1 MAWRDSR
8 ASRKRLLLTLST
20 SVLGIAALIA
30 ITSFEAN
37 VRIAIQDQAK
47 TLLGADF
54 VISSRQPFSVE
65 TEVLMHTLGGRQ
77 TREVSFSSMVYFP
90 KNDGTRLAQ
99 IRALNG
105 IFPYYGRLETVPAD
119 AAQQFQTGPYAI
131 VDNTLMLQFDA
142 QVGDAIKIGA
152 FTFQILGMLKKA
164 PGEAAAVSLAGPRL
178 YISAHYLDQTKL
190 IQMGSRLRYKVY
202 FKLPPTVDPARF
214 REQHLAHFERYRLAS
229 ETVQERASS
238 IGQTLD
244 NLTQYLNLVGFIA
257 LLLGGI
263 GVASGMQTYIKHKL
277 STVAT
282 LRCLGAQIQQ
292 IFAVYVIQAACLSVI
307 GVVVGAFLGITIQT
321 ILPQIMQDFLPVRID
336 FFVAWEAIIQ
346 GIAVGLGIALLF
358 ALLPLLSVRTVSPL
372 HALRISAHDLA
383 SDLASTSTDPWRRRL
398 FVVLAVSVLAFAVM
412 QTRHWSHALS
422 FVAALAVAGGLLAA
436 TAHGMTRLVLA
447 YFPSGW
453 AFVWRQGLANLYRPQ
468 NQTLTLLLSL
478 GLGTFLL
485 LTLYLTQAMLLKKVE
500 LSGGGNQPNLILF
513 DIQPDQEADVA
524 DLVRSFDLPILETA
538 PIVTMRLSTIKGRD
552 IADIRRDPDAADAE
566 WALQWEYRATYR
578 AELIETESLVAGSWQ
593 GHIASAAD
601 ESLPIPISLEQE
613 IAKTLKVSVGDE
625 LVYDVQGVPLT
636 TVVGSIRA
644 VDWQH
649 VRPNFFVV
657 FPTGV
662 LEAAPRFVVF
672 VSRVEESA
680 LLAAVQRAVVQQFPN
695 VSAIDLDLILQTF
708 DTLLG
713 KIAFAIRFM
722 AFFSLATGLVVLA
735 SAVSAGRYQRLKE
748 NVLLRTLG
756 AARSQLKRILF
767 IEYLFLGSF
776 ASLAG
781 VLLALL
787 GSWALAYYLFET
799 VFAPDAAAIVGMVF
813 LVVSLTIGIGLL
825 GNRGVYD
832 RSPLEV
838 LRDDV

>member
-65 TEVLMHTLGGRQ
+65 TEALMRTLGGRQ
-77 TREVSFSSMVYFP
+77 TREASFSSMVYFP
-90 KNDGTRLAQ
+90 KNGGTRLAQ
-99 IRALNG
+99 IRALDG
-105 IFPYYGRLETVPAD
+105 IFPYYGRLETVPAH
-119 AAQQFQTGPYAI
+119 AAQRFQTGPYAI
-131 VDNTLMLQFDA
+131 VDKTLMLQFDA

-152 FTFQILGMLKKA
+152 FTFQILGTLKKA

-178 YISAHYLDQTKL
+178 YISAHYLNQTEL

-202 FKLPPTVDPARF
+202 FKLPPSVDPARF
-214 REQHLAHFERYRLAS
+214 RAQHLAHFERHRLAS

-238 IGQTLD
+238 IGQTLE

-257 LLLGGI
+257 LLLGGV
-263 GVASGMQTYIKHKL
+263 GVASGLQAYIKHKL
-277 STVAT
+277 STVAIV
-282 LRCLGAQIQQ
+282 RCLGAQTQQ
-292 IFAVYVIQAACLSVI
+292 IFAVYIIQAGCLSVI
-307 GVVVGAFLGITIQT
+307 GVGVSALLGITIQT
-321 ILPQIMQDFLPVRID
+321 ILPQIMQDFLPVRIA
-336 FFVAWEAIIQ
+336 FFVAWEAIVQ

-372 HALRISAHDLA
+372 YALRISAQDLA
-383 SDLASTSTDPWRRRL
+383 APGKDPWRRRL
-398 FVVLAVSVLAFAVM
+398 YVVLAASILGFAVM
-412 QTRHWSHALS
+412 QTRQWSHALS
-422 FVAALAVAGGLLAA
+422 FVAALAIAGGLLVL
-436 TAHGMTRLVLA
+436 TAYGMTRLVLA

-500 LSGGGNQPNLILF
+500 LSGGANQPNLILF

-524 DLVRSFDLPILETA
+524 SLVRSFDLPILETA
-538 PIVTMRLSTIKGRD
+538 PIVTMRLSTIKGRA

-593 GHIASAAD
+593 GHVAATD
-601 ESLPIPISLEQE
+601 EGLPIPISLEQE

-625 LVYDVQGVPLT
+625 LVFDVQGVPLT
-636 TVVGSIRA
+636 TEVGSIRA
-644 VDWQH
+644 VDWQR

-672 VSRVEESA
+672 VSRVEESV

-695 VSAIDLDLILQTF
+695 VSAIDLDLILKTF

-776 ASLAG
+776 ASLTG

-799 VFAPDAAAIVGMVF
+799 VFVPDAAAIVGMVF

>member
-54 VISSRQPFSVE
+54 VISSRQLFSVE
-65 TEVLMHTLGGRQ
+65 TEALMRTLGGRQ
-77 TREVSFSSMVYFP
+77 TREASFSSMVYFP
-90 KNDGTRLAQ
+90 KNGGTRLAQ

-152 FTFQILGMLKKA
+152 FTFQILGTLKKA

-178 YISAHYLDQTKL
+178 YISAHYLDQTEL

-202 FKLPPTVDPARF
+202 FKLAPTVDPARF
-214 REQHLAHFERYRLAS
+214 RAQHQAHFERHRLTS

-238 IGQTLD
+238 IGQTLE

-257 LLLGGI
+257 LLLGGV
-263 GVASGMQTYIKHKL
+263 GVASGMQAYIKHKL
-277 STVAT
+277 STVAI
-282 LRCLGAQIQQ
+282 LRCLGAQTQQ
-292 IFAVYVIQAACLSVI
+292 IFAVYVIQAGCLSVI
-307 GVVVGAFLGITIQT
+307 GVGVGALLGIAIQT
-321 ILPQIMQDFLPVRID
+321 ILPHIMQDFLPVRID
-336 FFVAWEAIIQ
+336 FFVAWEAILQ
-346 GIAVGLGIALLF
+346 GVAVGLGIALLF
-358 ALLPLLSVRTVSPL
+358 ALLPLLTVRTVSPL
-372 HALRISAHDLA
+372 YALRISAHDLA

-398 FVVLAVSVLAFAVM
+398 YVVLAASVLGFAIM
-412 QTRHWSHALS
+412 QTRQWSHALS
-422 FVAALAVAGGLLAA
+422 FVAALAIAGGLLVL
-436 TAHGMTRLVLA
+436 TAYGMTRLVRA

-500 LSGGGNQPNLILF
+500 LSGGANQPNLILF

-538 PIVTMRLSTIKGRD
+538 PIVTMRLLTIKGRA

-578 AELIETESLVAGSWQ
+578 AELIETESLIAGSWQ
-593 GHIASAAD
+593 GHVAATD
-601 ESLPIPISLEQE
+601 ESQPIPISLEQE

-625 LVYDVQGVPLT
+625 LVFDVQGVPVT
-636 TVVGSIRA
+636 TVVGSIR
-644 VDWQH
+644 VVNWQR

-672 VSRVEESA
+672 VSRVEDSA
-680 LLAAVQRAVVQQFPN
+680 RLAAVQRAVVLKFPN
-695 VSAIDLDLILQTF
+695 VSAMDLDLILQTF

-776 ASLAG
+776 ASLTG

-787 GSWALAYYLFET
+787 GSWALTYYLFET